1 MTTAPAPVNRRAA
14 RVLLLDG
21 RDRVLLFRGGDP
33 ANPEAGTW
41 WFTVGG
47 GVDRGES
54 LADAAARELFE
65 ETGLLR
71 PATDFGEPVHEE
83 VSPFSFGGR
92 MIVQSNTFFVLRVV
106 AHEVDTQGFEQ
117 LETDSILEHRW
128 WHREDLR
135 ATTDSVYPRCLVELL
150 DRVA

>member
-1 MTTAPAPVNRRAA
+1 MTTAPVNRRAA

-21 RDRVLLFRGGDP
+21 LDRVLLFRGGDP
-33 ANPEAGTW
+33 ANPGAGTW

-54 LADAAARELFE
+54 LVEAAARELYE
-65 ETGLLR
+65 ETGLQRVPSDL
-71 PATDFGEPVHEE
+71 GEPVHEE

-92 MIVQSNTFFVLRVV
+92 MIVQSNTFFLLRVV
-106 AHEVDTQGFEQ
+106 EHEVDTKGFQQ

-128 WHREDLR
+128 WRREDLR
-135 ATTDSVYPRCLVELL
+135 TTTDSVYPRCLVELL